1 MTEKN
6 KQASTRPLPENIETP
21 EVPDDEEIEEV
32 TDEQLERVKQ
42 GLLNAIASTDMNE
55 HQMIVGK
62 DYYLLLKKMEDYAQD
77 LAELVVRYFK
87 EKDLAVRKDL
97 ILKSV
102 EVLKLNPA
110 PGPGSALD
118 HGSQPK

>member
-1 MTEKN
+1 MTTK
-6 KQASTRPLPENIETP
+6 
-21 EVPDDEEIEEV
+21 PDDTDDIFEEV
-32 TDEQLERVKQ
+32 TDEQIAEAERDFHNILKKVQ
-42 GLLNAIASTDMNE
+42 TEDHGITISRET
-55 HQMIVGK
+55 
-62 DYYLLLKKMEDYAQD
+62 YLLLKKMEDYAQD

-87 EKDLAVRKDL
+87 EKDLDVRKDL